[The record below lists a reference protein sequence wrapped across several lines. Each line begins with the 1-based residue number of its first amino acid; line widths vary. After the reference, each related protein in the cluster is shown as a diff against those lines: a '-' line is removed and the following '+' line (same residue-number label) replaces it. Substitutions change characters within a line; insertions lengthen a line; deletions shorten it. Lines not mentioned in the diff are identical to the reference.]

1 MNLKFEGNQVTSFFK
16 LNHCLFIS
24 WFTIIIFNQIY
35 FEVLLECIVA
45 MIQHLFI
52 HLFIDSNHIEI
63 DLIVFKTR
71 FLNRARQLNIAS
83 QCSPNLCP
91 KSNPYKNDIYL
102 FI

>member
-1 MNLKFEGNQVTSFFK
+1 
-16 LNHCLFIS
+16 
-24 WFTIIIFNQIY
+24 
-35 FEVLLECIVA
+35 VLLECIVA

-52 HLFIDSNHIEI
+52 RLFIDSNHIEI

-102 FI
+102 FIYINYIETNPSIHPSIHWDSGA